1 MQINFIK
8 NVMNMKNKIELG
20 AKSLAQ
26 KVWHKKHVAV
36 FVLLLFLSNLLLAQ
50 QTLVLSREECRKM
63 AIENSETLKI
73 ADETINK
80 AQGEKMAAKAA
91 RLPQISLTGTGLYSK
106 QELSTELL
114 LPTMA
119 FDPTTGGLVPNIAI
133 DPSSGQPI
141 IGPDGNPVFNLYGYL
156 PLDITMYGTA
166 LANLAAQQP
175 IYAGGKINA
184 GNKMADIGENMAGK
198 NKMLQQ
204 SELIY
209 ATDQA
214 YYQYLSVKEKV
225 KLAEDYKKLLEELTT
240 VVENNYETGMVGR
253 NELLKVQV
261 KYNEAALQAQK
272 AQTGLALSQMALC
285 RIIGV
290 DLNTQLQINDSIT
303 NVSFNPDSLVDVRAG
318 NRLEYQLMQSQ
329 VEMAEQNIKMV
340 RGEYLPTVGVSVGYN
355 YLMMGM
361 KGMDNYEQNGINALA
376 SINIPI
382 ITFGERKGKIKSA
395 KADFN
400 TKQLELQQA
409 TNYLQLEIEQAR
421 LNYTD
426 AWTRVEMT
434 AVALEQ
440 TNENMRISDDNYQ
453 VGMETIVNVL
463 EAKAEWQNA
472 YSNKIDALTN
482 FKIHESNFLRVSNRL
497 QP

>member
-1 MQINFIK
+1 
-8 NVMNMKNKIELG
+8 MKNTTSI
-20 AKSLAQ
+20 
-26 KVWHKKHVAV
+26 V
-36 FVLLLFLSNLLLAQ
+36 FILLLFSAHLLSAQ
-50 QTLVLSREECRKM
+50 QTLVLNRDECRQM

-73 ADETINK
+73 ADENINM

-91 RLPQISLTGTGLYSK
+91 RLPHISLTGTGLYSK
-106 QELSTELL
+106 QEISEDLL
-114 LPTMA
+114 LPTQA
-119 FDPTTGGLVPNIAI
+119 FDPATGELVPNVAI
-133 DPSSGQPI
+133 DPASGQPI
-141 IGPDGNPVFNLYGYL
+141 IGPDGNPVFNLYGFL

-175 IYAGGKINA
+175 IYTGGKINA
-184 GNKMADIGENMAGK
+184 GNKMANIGENMAGK

-204 SELIY
+204 AELIY

-225 KLAEDYKKLLEELTT
+225 ALAEEYKKLLTRLAA
-240 VVENNYETGMVGR
+240 VVEDSYETGMINR

-290 DLNTQLQINDSIT
+290 DLNTQLQITDSIA
-303 NVSFNPDSLVDVRAG
+303 NVSINLDTLNNLRAG
-318 NRLEYQLMQSQ
+318 NRIEYQLMQSQ

-340 RGEYLPTVGVSVGYN
+340 RGDYLPTVGVSVGYN
-355 YLMMGM
+355 YLVMGL
-361 KGMDNYEQNGINALA
+361 KDMDNYDQHGINALA

-382 ITFGERKGKIKSA
+382 VTFGERKGKIKSA
-395 KADFN
+395 KAEFN

-426 AWTRVEMT
+426 AWTRVEM
-434 AVALEQ
+434 ARIALEQ
-440 TNENMRISDDNYQ
+440 ASENMRISDDNYE

-463 EAKAEWQNA
+463 EAKAEWQKA

-482 FKIHESNFLRVSNRL
+482 FKIHESNLLRVSNRL

>member
-1 MQINFIK
+1 
-8 NVMNMKNKIELG
+8 MKNTTSI
-20 AKSLAQ
+20 
-26 KVWHKKHVAV
+26 V
-36 FVLLLFLSNLLLAQ
+36 FILLLFSAHLLSAQ
-50 QTLVLSREECRKM
+50 QTLVLNRDECRQM

-73 ADETINK
+73 ADENINM

-91 RLPQISLTGTGLYSK
+91 RLPHISLSGTGLYSK
-106 QELSTELL
+106 QEISEDLL
-114 LPTMA
+114 LPTQA
-119 FDPTTGGLVPNIAI
+119 FDPATGELVPNVAI
-133 DPSSGQPI
+133 DPASGQPI
-141 IGPDGNPVFNLYGYL
+141 IGPDGNPVFNLYGFL

-175 IYAGGKINA
+175 IYTGGKINA
-184 GNKMADIGENMAGK
+184 GNKMANIGENMAGK

-204 SELIY
+204 AELIY

-225 KLAEDYKKLLEELTT
+225 ALAEEYKKLLTRLAA
-240 VVENNYETGMVGR
+240 VVEDSYETGMINR

-290 DLNTQLQINDSIT
+290 DLNTQLQITDSIA
-303 NVSFNPDSLVDVRAG
+303 NVSINLDTLNNLRAG
-318 NRLEYQLMQSQ
+318 NRIEYQLMQSQ

-340 RGEYLPTVGVSVGYN
+340 RGDYLPTVGVSVGYN
-355 YLMMGM
+355 YLVMGL
-361 KGMDNYEQNGINALA
+361 KDMDNYDQHGINALA

-382 ITFGERKGKIKSA
+382 VTFGERKGKIKSA
-395 KADFN
+395 KAEFN

-426 AWTRVEMT
+426 AWTRVEM
-434 AVALEQ
+434 ARIALEQ
-440 TNENMRISDDNYQ
+440 ASENMRISDDNYE

-463 EAKAEWQNA
+463 EAKAEWQKA

-482 FKIHESNFLRVSNRL
+482 FKIHESNLLRVSNRL

>member
-1 MQINFIK
+1 
-8 NVMNMKNKIELG
+8 MKNTTSI
-20 AKSLAQ
+20 
-26 KVWHKKHVAV
+26 V
-36 FVLLLFLSNLLLAQ
+36 FILLLFSAHLLSAQ
-50 QTLVLSREECRKM
+50 QTLVLNRDECRAM

-73 ADETINK
+73 ADENINM

-91 RLPQISLTGTGLYSK
+91 RLPHISLIGTGLYSK
-106 QELSTELL
+106 QEISEDLL
-114 LPTMA
+114 LPTQA
-119 FDPTTGGLVPNIAI
+119 FDPATGELVPNVAI
-133 DPSSGQPI
+133 DPASGQPI
-141 IGPDGNPVFNLYGYL
+141 IGPDGNPVFNLYGFL

-175 IYAGGKINA
+175 IYTGGKINA
-184 GNKMADIGENMAGK
+184 GNKMASIGENMAGK
-198 NKMLQQ
+198 NKILKQ

-225 KLAEDYKKLLEELTT
+225 VLAEDYKKLLTRLAA
-240 VVENNYETGMVGR
+240 VVEDSYETGMINR

-290 DLNTQLQINDSIT
+290 DLNTQLQITDSIA
-303 NVSFNPDSLVDVRAG
+303 NVSFNLDTLNNLRAG
-318 NRLEYQLMQSQ
+318 NRIEYQLMQSQ

-355 YLMMGM
+355 YLVMGL
-361 KGMDNYEQNGINALA
+361 KDMDNYDQHGINAMA

-382 ITFGERKGKIKSA
+382 VTFGERKGKIKSA
-395 KADFN
+395 KAEFN

-426 AWTRVEMT
+426 AWTRVEM
-434 AVALEQ
+434 ARIALEQ
-440 TNENMRISDDNYQ
+440 ASENMRISDDNYE

-482 FKIHESNFLRVSNRL
+482 FKIHESNLLRVSSRL
-497 QP
+497 ER

>member
-1 MQINFIK
+1 
-8 NVMNMKNKIELG
+8 MKNTQ
-20 AKSLAQ
+20 SL
-26 KVWHKKHVAV
+26 
-36 FVLLLFLSNLLLAQ
+36 LIILILFSANLLPAQ
-50 QTLVLSREECRKM
+50 QSLVLDGDKCRQM

-73 ADETINK
+73 ANENINM
-80 AQGEKMAAKAA
+80 AYGEKMAAKAA
-91 RLPQISLTGTGLYSK
+91 RLPQISLTGSGLYSK
-106 QELSTELL
+106 QELSTELM

-119 FDPTTGGLVPNIAI
+119 FDPATGELVPNVAI
-133 DPSSGQPI
+133 DPTSGQPI

-166 LANLAAQQP
+166 LANLSAEQP
-175 IYAGGKINA
+175 IYTGGKINA
-184 GNKMADIGENMAGK
+184 GNKMADIGQNMAVN
-198 NKMLQQ
+198 NKILKEA
-204 SELIY
+204 ELIY

-225 KLAEDYKKLLEELTT
+225 KLAEDYQKLLAELAAI
-240 VVENNYETGMVGR
+240 VEDSYETGMVNH

-272 AQTGLALSQMALC
+272 AQTGQALAQMALC
-285 RIIGV
+285 RIIGL
-290 DLNTQLQINDSIT
+290 DLNTQLEINDSISNIHFNLDT
-303 NVSFNPDSLVDVRAG
+303 LNNVSAG
-318 NRLEYQLMQSQ
+318 SRIEYQLMRDQ
-329 VEMAEQNIKMV
+329 VQMAEQNMKMV

-355 YLMMGM
+355 YLVMGL
-361 KGMDNYEQNGINALA
+361 KDMDNNDQHGINALA

-395 KADFN
+395 KAEYN
-400 TKQLELQQA
+400 TRQLELQQA

-426 AWTRVEMT
+426 AYARVEMSLT
-434 AVALEQ
+434 ALEQ
-440 TNENMRISDDNYQ
+440 ANENMRISDDNYQ
-453 VGMETIVNVL
+453 TGMETIVNVL
-463 EAKAEWQNA
+463 EAKAEWQKA

-482 FKIHESNFLRVSNRL
+482 FKIHESNLLRVSNRL

>member
-1 MQINFIK
+1 MKIK
-8 NVMNMKNKIELG
+8 TSI
-20 AKSLAQ
+20 
-26 KVWHKKHVAV
+26 
-36 FVLLLFLSNLLLAQ
+36 LLLFLLFSCYLLPAQ
-50 QTLVLSREECRKM
+50 QTLSVDRDACRAM
-63 AIENSETLKI
+63 AIENSEILKI
-73 ADETINK
+73 ADETINR

-91 RLPQISLTGTGLYSK
+91 RLPHISLTGTGLYSK
-106 QELSTELL
+106 QEINEDLL
-114 LPTMA
+114 LPTQA
-119 FDPTTGGLVPNIAI
+119 FDPATGELVPNIAI
-133 DPSSGQPI
+133 DPTSGQPI

-175 IYAGGKINA
+175 IYTGGKINA
-184 GNKMADIGENMAGK
+184 ANNMASIGENMAGK
-198 NKMLQQ
+198 NKMLKQ

-225 KLAEDYKKLLEELTT
+225 KLAEDYQKLLSKL
-240 VVENNYETGMVGR
+240 VEMVDDSYETGMVNR

-272 AQTGLALSQMALC
+272 AKTGLALSQMALC

-290 DLNTQLQINDSIT
+290 DLNTQLQISDSIT
-303 NVSFNPDSLVDVRAG
+303 NVRFNLDTLNNVSAG
-318 NRLEYQLMQSQ
+318 NRLEYQLLQSQ
-329 VEMAEQNIKMV
+329 VEMAEQNMKMV

-355 YLMMGM
+355 YLVMGL
-361 KGMDNYEQNGINALA
+361 KDMDNYDQHGINALA

-382 ITFGERKGKIKSA
+382 ITFGERRGKIKSA

-400 TKQLELQQA
+400 TRQLELQQA
-409 TNYLQLEIEQAR
+409 TNYLQLELEQAR

-426 AWTRVEMT
+426 AFTRVEMART
-434 AVALEQ
+434 ALEQ
-440 TNENMRISDDNYQ
+440 ASENMRISDDNYEI
-453 VGMETIVNVL
+453 GMEPIVNVL

-482 FKIHESNFLRVSNRL
+482 FKIHESNLLRVSNRL

>member
-1 MQINFIK
+1 
-8 NVMNMKNKIELG
+8 MKNTTSI
-20 AKSLAQ
+20 
-26 KVWHKKHVAV
+26 V
-36 FVLLLFLSNLLLAQ
+36 FILLLFSAHLLSAQ
-50 QTLVLSREECRKM
+50 QTLVLNRDECRQM

-73 ADETINK
+73 ADENINM

-91 RLPQISLTGTGLYSK
+91 RLPHISLSGTGLYSK
-106 QELSTELL
+106 QEISEDLL
-114 LPTMA
+114 LPTQA
-119 FDPTTGGLVPNIAI
+119 FDPATGELVPNVAI
-133 DPSSGQPI
+133 DPASGQPI
-141 IGPDGNPVFNLYGYL
+141 IGPDGNPVFNLYGFL

-175 IYAGGKINA
+175 IYTGGKINA
-184 GNKMADIGENMAGK
+184 GNKMANIGENMAGK

-204 SELIY
+204 AELIY

-225 KLAEDYKKLLEELTT
+225 ALAEEYKKLLTRLAA
-240 VVENNYETGMVGR
+240 VVEDSYETGMINR

-290 DLNTQLQINDSIT
+290 DLNTQLQITDSIA
-303 NVSFNPDSLVDVRAG
+303 NVSINLDTLNNLRAG
-318 NRLEYQLMQSQ
+318 NRIEYQLMQSQ

-340 RGEYLPTVGVSVGYN
+340 RGDYLPTVGVSVGYN
-355 YLMMGM
+355 YLVMGL
-361 KGMDNYEQNGINALA
+361 KDMDNYDQHGINALA

-382 ITFGERKGKIKSA
+382 VTFGERKGKIKSA
-395 KADFN
+395 KAEFN
-400 TKQLELQQA
+400 TKQLELKQA

-426 AWTRVEMT
+426 AWTRVEM
-434 AVALEQ
+434 ARIALEQ
-440 TNENMRISDDNYQ
+440 ASENMRISDDNYE

-463 EAKAEWQNA
+463 EAKAEWQKA

-482 FKIHESNFLRVSNRL
+482 FKIHESNLLRVSNRL

>member
-1 MQINFIK
+1 
-8 NVMNMKNKIELG
+8 MKNTTSI
-20 AKSLAQ
+20 
-26 KVWHKKHVAV
+26 V
-36 FVLLLFLSNLLLAQ
+36 FILLLFSAHLLSAQ
-50 QTLVLSREECRKM
+50 QTLVLNRDECRQM

-73 ADETINK
+73 ADENINM

-91 RLPQISLTGTGLYSK
+91 RLPHISLTGTGLYSK
-106 QELSTELL
+106 QEISEDLL
-114 LPTMA
+114 LPTQA
-119 FDPTTGGLVPNIAI
+119 FDPATGELVPNVAI
-133 DPSSGQPI
+133 DPASGQPI
-141 IGPDGNPVFNLYGYL
+141 IGPDGNPVFNLYGFL

-175 IYAGGKINA
+175 IYTGGKINA
-184 GNKMADIGENMAGK
+184 GNKMANIGENMAGK

-204 SELIY
+204 AELIY

-225 KLAEDYKKLLEELTT
+225 ALAEEYKKLLTRLAA
-240 VVENNYETGMVGR
+240 VVEDSYETGMINR

-290 DLNTQLQINDSIT
+290 DLNTQLQITDSIA
-303 NVSFNPDSLVDVRAG
+303 NVSINLDTLNNLRAG
-318 NRLEYQLMQSQ
+318 NRIEYQLMQSQ

-340 RGEYLPTVGVSVGYN
+340 RGDYLPTVGVSVGYN
-355 YLMMGM
+355 YLVMGL
-361 KGMDNYEQNGINALA
+361 KDMDNYDQHGINALA

-382 ITFGERKGKIKSA
+382 VTFGERKGKIKSA
-395 KADFN
+395 KAEFN
-400 TKQLELQQA
+400 TKQLELKQA

-426 AWTRVEMT
+426 AWTRVEM
-434 AVALEQ
+434 ARIALEQ
-440 TNENMRISDDNYQ
+440 ASENMRISDDNYE

-463 EAKAEWQNA
+463 EAKAEWQKA

-482 FKIHESNFLRVSNRL
+482 FKIHESNLLRVSNRL

>member
-1 MQINFIK
+1 
-8 NVMNMKNKIELG
+8 MKNTTSIL
-20 AKSLAQ
+20 L
-26 KVWHKKHVAV
+26 V
-36 FVLLLFLSNLLLAQ
+36 FLLFLSNFLIAQ
-50 QTLVLSREECRKM
+50 QTLVLSREECRTM

-73 ADETINK
+73 ADETIYK
-80 AQGEKMAAKAA
+80 AQGERMAAKAA
-91 RLPQISLTGTGLYSK
+91 RFPHISLTGTGLYSK
-106 QELSTELL
+106 QEIHEELI
-114 LPTMA
+114 LPTLVL
-119 FDPTTGGLVPNIAI
+119 DPLAGGLVPNVAI
-133 DPSSGQPI
+133 NPFTGKPL

-166 LANLAAQQP
+166 LANLAAEQP
-175 IYAGGKINA
+175 IYTGGKIAA
-184 GNKMADIGENMAGK
+184 GNRMASIGENMAGK
-198 NKMLQQ
+198 NRMLQQ
-204 SELIY
+204 AELIY

-225 KLAEDYKKLLEELTT
+225 KLAEDYKKLLEELAT
-240 VVENNYETGMVGR
+240 VVEGSYDIGMVSR

-272 AQTGLALSQMALC
+272 AKTGLALSQMALC

-290 DLNTQLQINDSIT
+290 DLNTQLQIHDSIT
-303 NVSFNPDSLVDVRAG
+303 NVRFNSDSLIDVRAG

-329 VEMAEQNIKMV
+329 VDMAEQNIKMV

-355 YLMMGM
+355 YLVMGL
-361 KGMDNYEQNGINALA
+361 KDMDNYDQHGINALA
-376 SINIPI
+376 SVNIPI

-395 KADFN
+395 KADYN

-421 LNYTD
+421 LNYAD
-426 AWTRVEMT
+426 AWARVEMAHT
-434 AVALEQ
+434 ALEQ
-440 TNENMRISDDNYQ
+440 VNENMRISDDNYQ

-497 QP
+497 VCDE